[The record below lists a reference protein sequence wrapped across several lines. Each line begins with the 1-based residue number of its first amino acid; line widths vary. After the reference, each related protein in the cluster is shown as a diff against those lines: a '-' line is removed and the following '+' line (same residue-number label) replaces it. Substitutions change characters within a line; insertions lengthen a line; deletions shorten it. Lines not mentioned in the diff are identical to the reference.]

1 MSKEIL
7 FTETEISIIQDAL
20 TTALMMI
27 DPENQPPQFNFDE
40 ALAEIEK
47 AQVIIEKK
55 L

>member
-1 MSKEIL
+1 LLS
-7 FTETEISIIQDAL
+7 DAL
-20 TTALMMI
+20 TTALMI

-40 ALAEIEK
+40 ALAEMEK